1 MKQFAN
7 KCLLCLC
14 AFSCLWLGGCSAE
27 GEKKEEEN
35 VALIANAVY
44 EAPSNPTKEQILVYN
59 ELSEALNNH
68 AESDKIAQLVAV
80 NFAYEFFSLYQKSGK
95 DDIGGLT
102 FLPEDERE
110 AFRAYASIH
119 YYNNYQAVLAQYSAQ
134 DLPNVILHE
143 ISHCEAQQIYYGDLY
158 YDGYIVGL
166 TLKYADSKLPADG
179 LKTTME
185 IQVINNNGVYQVIAL
200 EDGRD

>member
-1 MKQFAN
+1 MKKFIN

-14 AFSCLWLGGCSAE
+14 ACCCAWVGGCSSQE
-27 GEKKEEEN
+27 TKEEEEN

-44 EAPSNPTKEQILVYN
+44 EAPSNPTREQILVYN
-59 ELSEALNNH
+59 ELSEALNHN
-68 AESDKIAQLVAV
+68 AQDDKVAQLVAV
-80 NFAYEFFSLYQKSGK
+80 NFAYEFLSLYQKSGK
-95 DDIGGLT
+95 EDIGGLT

-110 AFRAYASIH
+110 AFRSYALIH
-119 YYNNYQAVLAQYSAQ
+119 YYNNYQAVLSQYGEE

-143 ISHCEAQQIYYGDLY
+143 VSYCEPQQIYYGQLY

-185 IQVINNNGVYQVIAL
+185 VQVINNNGVYQVIAL
-200 EDGRD
+200 EDRKD